1 MRTPDILP
9 PQMALLASSTADTLG
24 LLVTF
29 LGIGVIAN
37 VIIVYV
43 VALVLAEKR
52 ANDEYKAKRPT
63 TSQ

>member
-1 MRTPDILP
+1 MT
-9 PQMALLASSTADTLG
+9 LLASSTVDTIG

-29 LGIGVIAN
+29 LGIGAVAN

-43 VALVLAEKR
+43 IALVLAEKR
-52 ANDEYKAKRPT
+52 QNDEYKAKRPT

>member
-1 MRTPDILP
+1 MPDILP
-9 PQMALLASSTADTLG
+9 PTMTVLASSTADTIG

-29 LGIGVIAN
+29 LGIGVIVN
-37 VIIVYV
+37 ILVVYI

-52 ANDEYKAKRPT
+52 QNDEYKAHRPK